1 MKTTRLFLK
10 TITII
15 GLMSLTSFAKIDGGI
30 SGGGGYVINPIRP
43 SYPQS
48 TEVIEDMIK
57 ESKTFVVQ
65 YIQQKKN
72 QFHADQMGG
81 HEKRLYD
88 QLLNSPQ
95 KNIDH
100 VLANYKVHVEDEDP
114 CYTSDR
120 VPVDGS
126 IFSEKPNSICISA
139 HTFAEKVHASTVH
152 IQAAA
157 LILHEMSEVVGLSD
171 DDAIRLQKI
180 ALNEMKTANFK

>member
-10 TITII
+10 TISLI
-15 GLMSLTSFAKIDGGI
+15 GLISVSSFAKIDGGI

-57 ESKTFVVQ
+57 ESKKLVVL
-65 YIQQKKN
+65 YVQQKKN

-88 QLLNSPQ
+88 QLLNSSQ
-95 KNIDH
+95 KNIDQ
-100 VLANYKVHVEDEDP
+100 VLAYYSVHVEDENP
-114 CYTSDR
+114 CYTSDK

-139 HTFAEKVHASTVH
+139 HTFAEKVHAATVH
-152 IQAAA
+152 VQAAA

-171 DDAIRLQKI
+171 EDAIRLQKI
-180 ALNEMKTANFK
+180 ALNEIK

>member
-10 TITII
+10 TIALI
-15 GLMSLTSFAKIDGGI
+15 GLVSLTSFAKLDGGI
-30 SGGGGYVINPIRP
+30 SGGGGYVINPVRP
-43 SYPQS
+43 SHPQS

-57 ESKTFVVQ
+57 ESKVLVVQ

-72 QFHADQMGG
+72 QFLADQMGG

-100 VLANYKVHVEDEDP
+100 VLTYYKVHVEDENP
-114 CYTSDR
+114 CYTSDK

-139 HTFAEKVHASTVH
+139 HTFAEKVHTDTVH
-152 IQAAA
+152 VQAAA

-171 DDAIRLQKI
+171 EDAIRLQKI
-180 ALNEMKTANFK
+180 ALSEIK